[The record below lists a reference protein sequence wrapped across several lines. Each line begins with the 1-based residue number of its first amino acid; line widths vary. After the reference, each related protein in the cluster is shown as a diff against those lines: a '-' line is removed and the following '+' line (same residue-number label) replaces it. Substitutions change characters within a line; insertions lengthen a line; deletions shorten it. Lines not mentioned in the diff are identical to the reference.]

1 MRITKPSLARQ
12 PRAARCALAL
22 ALASVSTA
30 PNAFAQHA
38 APGAV
43 PPPVTAATPGAV
55 PLPSSAATPAHAETG
70 ATTAAP
76 TDHAARGVELRR
88 RGNRA
93 ADEGRFA
100 DALADYEEAA
110 KLAPEPKNFY
120 NLATTYQKIGRNADA
135 LAWFLRFKAGASRD
149 ELEKVPNLD
158 TRIATL
164 RNKVAFLKVNVNV
177 AGARVLVRDAV
188 VGTKPVDRPLE
199 VSLNEGKAQV
209 EIISEGYQPYR
220 KDHTLLGGS
229 SLEIDVQLNRETPPT
244 NIVEKTKTVYITATP
259 FWSQWWFW
267 AGASV
272 LVVGGA
278 TTVYALSSEKTPT
291 SGSLGQITG
300 PLSSRLSGLGLRF

>member
-22 ALASVSTA
+22 ALASAAST
-30 PNAFAQHA
+30 AFAQQPT

-43 PPPVTAATPGAV
+43 PPPITAATPGAV
-55 PLPSSAATPAHAETG
+55 PPPTSGAAPAHAEA
-70 ATTAAP
+70 ATTAPA
-76 TDHAARGVELRR
+76 DNAARGVELRR

-135 LAWFLRFKAGASRD
+135 LAWFLRFKAGASRE
-149 ELEKVPNLD
+149 ELERTPNLD

-164 RNKVAFLKVNVNV
+164 RNKVTFLKVNVNV
-177 AGARVLVRDAV
+177 VGARVLVRDAV
-188 VGTKPVDRPLE
+188 VGTKPADRPLE

-209 EIISEGYQPYR
+209 EIISEGYLPYR

-229 SLEIDVQLNRETPPT
+229 ALEIDVQLNRETPPT
-244 NIVEKTKTVYITATP
+244 NIVEKTKTVYVTATP

-278 TTVYALSSEKTPT
+278 TTVYALSSEKSPT
-291 SGSLGQITG
+291 SGNLGQITG